1 MRKPVILKKE
11 SGKKIAIDAFAI
23 DRVVEEEG
31 CRLRVVHHKKGT
43 TYSVTNTFK
52 DILDQITAVPEKPA
66 KGKKNG

>member
-31 CRLRVVHHKKGT
+31 SKLRVVHHKKGT

-52 DILDQITAVPEKPA
+52 DILDQITADP
-66 KGKKNG
+66 KKCKKDK

>member
-23 DRVVEEEG
+23 DRIVEEDETSK
-31 CRLRVVHHKKGT
+31 LRTVHHKKGT

-52 DILDQITAVPEKPA
+52 DILDQIRADPKKP
-66 KGKKNG
+66 KKDG